1 MNGHRRDFSS
11 SSSINEPTYGAGQH
25 AQIEP
30 SSQTLLNGYRDTLQS
45 TNLNGGPSTVK
56 RSRSR
61 SSGPLDP
68 HDPVSMHL
76 LMETAMG
83 ESQHYE
89 ILSIEELEQLKR
101 ELALLSSRIDAT
113 KRKLV
118 LENKIH
124 DAAQSF
130 SRLDTPGNRDSL
142 REGFGRSPKGHRRSI
157 LGSRGST
164 SDLLNKGDDELTS
177 STKKCQE
184 LAQELWNLEKR
195 MQELQRRSLEHTAG
209 VLQVTHTGF
218 LKNDT
223 PPHSPD
229 GFSHYGYEA
238 GRGSVGDESML
249 YDFDDRS
256 FYRTL
261 DSLLDGGDGSDGV
274 RTSSIPTMA
283 AQNRAIVATERRLKS
298 LTNRLRESISPMK
311 SKEGSGLEDT
321 HVGQDGQV
329 DPQINIETHLNRLEK
344 DLEILQEDRNTAI
357 NGARQSSFIIEKR
370 LADLNARI
378 HKTADETSSTN
389 QKDQLS
395 PPQVAGQ
402 GLDQQLVFAEQ
413 SLDRLQ
419 RNAEQ
424 LLEKCQQL
432 HSKSVYHQESAG
444 NYEAS
449 VVALWDSLASDH
461 DRDLREDSQ
470 RDSSGSENSRLSA
483 KSSEPFTLEGFSGKV
498 HALRRKA
505 VHLREQKDILT
516 RQIQQQRELN
526 GKSDEEKDAQIS
538 DLTEELERVQSEL
551 DVKQR
556 ETKEHRDELVL
567 LTQHLDTVRQ
577 EATLQERQRDTAARN
592 ALEGERQAR
601 REAEEQLLA
610 DLSTKQR
617 DVHRLEGE
625 LADSREDHG
634 IAKAAM
640 RAELEESE
648 KRVQQSVAQVEA
660 ARQEKAR
667 HDALELQLQQQMEEK
682 TREAE
687 KAHEEVTNLEGEM
700 VRLHTEL
707 TVAKAELDGAYGTRA
722 QRAAE
727 MASNPAIH
735 KELEEANER
744 NAGLLEELASLKSR
758 HDRLQIEGH
767 DSAQRV
773 QTLQRELSET
783 IGEYETMTQAGIEFE
798 KDREALEATLD
809 ALRDRY
815 EELENQLGEEKL
827 KWIGINGRDSS
838 VPGSTSATVLKNE
851 FKKMMREMRAE
862 NTKALRFEQEER
874 RKLEAAI
881 RSLKRDQTP
890 GKSSLNQSITAP

>member
-1 MNGHRRDFSS
+1 
-11 SSSINEPTYGAGQH
+11 
-25 AQIEP
+25 
-30 SSQTLLNGYRDTLQS
+30 
-45 TNLNGGPSTVK
+45 
-56 RSRSR
+56 
-61 SSGPLDP
+61 
-68 HDPVSMHL
+68 
-76 LMETAMG
+76 MG

-89 ILSIEELEQLKR
+89 ILSIEELEQMKR

-157 LGSRGST
+157 LGSRGSI

-177 STKKCQE
+177 STKKCEE

-195 MQELQRRSLEHTAG
+195 MQELQRRLLEHTAG

-229 GFSHYGYEA
+229 GFSHYGYGA

-261 DSLLDGGDGSDGV
+261 DSLLDGGDGSDGA

-283 AQNRAIVATERRLKS
+283 AQNRAIVATERRLES
-298 LTNRLRESISPMK
+298 LTNRLRESIFPMK

-321 HVGQDGQV
+321 YVGQD
-329 DPQINIETHLNRLEK
+329 DPQMTIETHLNRLEK
-344 DLEILQEDRNTAI
+344 DLEILQEDRNTAN
-357 NGARQSSFIIEKR
+357 NGARQSSFAIEKR

-389 QKDQLS
+389 QKGQLS

-444 NYEAS
+444 NYEAT

-470 RDSSGSENSRLSA
+470 RDSSGSENSRLSS

-538 DLTEELERVQSEL
+538 YLTEELERVQSEL

-567 LTQHLDTVRQ
+567 VTQHLDTVRQ

-610 DLSTKQR
+610 DLSAKQR

-648 KRVQQSVAQVEA
+648 KRVQQSVTQVEA

-667 HDALELQLQQQMEEK
+667 YDALELQLQQQMEEK
-682 TREAE
+682 RREAE
-687 KAHEEVTNLEGEM
+687 KAHDEVTSLEGEM
-700 VRLHTEL
+700 VHLHTEL
-707 TVAKAELDGAYGTRA
+707 TVAKAELDAAYGTRA

-783 IGEYETMTQAGIEFE
+783 IGEYETMTQASIEFE
-798 KDREALEATLD
+798 KDREALEAILD

-827 KWIGINGRDSS
+827 KWIGIKGRDSS

-862 NTKALRFEQEER
+862 NTKALRVSVVDSGIGLLADLIAVRTRGEAKARSCHPIFEKGSNPLQIVSQPKHHSSVSLVR
-874 RKLEAAI
+874 IVTILGDYSGFFARSTFLKLLGIA
-881 RSLKRDQTP
+881 
-890 GKSSLNQSITAP
+890 